1 MECHWHFLFNEEL
14 TILNNNGFYREID
27 FFIGFSIFV
36 SVIIF
41 LECKFSLNTGD
52 IYIGIVVLILF
63 L

>member
-1 MECHWHFLFNEEL
+1 MERHWHFLFNEEL
-14 TILNNNGFYREID
+14 TTLNNNGFYSEID
-27 FFIGFSIFV
+27 FFIEHLIFA

-52 IYIGIVVLILF
+52 IYVGIVVLILF